1 MKKDGGSAFPVLDT
15 TQANDINS
23 LACTDGGMT
32 LRDYFAGQIF
42 PKLALFTL
50 EQAGSDI
57 KGWKDGIIF
66 IARDAYLGAD
76 ALIAAR
82 ETKPE

>member
-1 MKKDGGSAFPVLDT
+1 MKDGGPAFPIQDV
-15 TQANDINS
+15 AVEHIS
-23 LACTDGGMT
+23 GMT

-42 PKLALFTL
+42 PKLVLFALG
-50 EQAGSDI
+50 QAGSDI
-57 KGWKDGIIF
+57 KGWKDGLIF